1 MNKSSLHLDVMI
13 GTDDLEVTGFTEDG
27 RAVPADPRRRVAGV
41 TARLVGINHV
51 AIEVGDIDEALEFY
65 GRAFEL
71 TLRGRGRHMAF
82 IDIGDQ
88 FIALEAARTQ
98 PPDAGRHIGIVVDD
112 RDAALRALVEAGAE
126 RAGRQRRP
134 RPVGQPRSSSST
146 TATCSSRRR
155 PGCSRPWASSDLEK
169 SERALEELR
178 SKGLAH
184 LADRRPVGRAR
195 P

>member
-1 MNKSSLHLDVMI
+1 M
-13 GTDDLEVTGFTEDG
+13 
-27 RAVPADPRRRVAGV
+27 

-65 GRAFEL
+65 GRAFDL

-126 RAGRQRRP
+126 R
-134 RPVGQPRSSSST
+134 VGGNDVRD
-146 TATCSSRRR
+146 
-155 PGCSRPWASSDLEK
+155 PWGNRLQIVDYRDVQFTKASWMLDGMGLSDLEK

-178 SKGLAH
+178 SKGLT
-184 LADRRPVGRAR
+184 P
-195 P
+195 PQ

>member
-1 MNKSSLHLDVMI
+1 M
-13 GTDDLEVTGFTEDG
+13 
-27 RAVPADPRRRVAGV
+27 
-41 TARLVGINHV
+41 TAKLVGINHV

-82 IDIGDQ
+82 VDIGDQ

-112 RDAALRALVEAGAE
+112 REKAVRALVEAGAE
-126 RAGRQRRP
+126 R
-134 RPVGQPRSSSST
+134 VG
-146 TATCSSRRR
+146 
-155 PGCSRPWASSDLEK
+155 GNDVLDPWGNRLQIVDYRDVQFTKAPWILEAMGLGDLEK

-178 SKGLAH
+178 GKGLA
-184 LADRRPVGRAR
+184 RPG
-195 P
+195 

>member
-1 MNKSSLHLDVMI
+1 M
-13 GTDDLEVTGFTEDG
+13 
-27 RAVPADPRRRVAGV
+27 
-41 TARLVGINHV
+41 TARLVGVNHV

-112 RDAALRALVEAGAE
+112 REEAMRALVEAGGE
-126 RAGRQRRP
+126 R
-134 RPVGQPRSSSST
+134 VGGNDVRD
-146 TATCSSRRR
+146 
-155 PGCSRPWASSDLEK
+155 PWGNRLQLVDYRDVQFTKAPWILDGMGLSDLEK

-178 SKGLAH
+178 SKGLA
-184 LADRRPVGRAR
+184 P
-195 P
+195 PSE